1 MIDIIDMVDVIL
13 TKYNYIIYIALMTL
27 GFYGM
32 IGKTNLI
39 KKLIGMSVFQYSIF
53 LFYISI
59 ADVEGGIAPIL
70 IEREATYVNP
80 LPHVLILTAIVV
92 TVSTLAVGLS
102 LVVRIYREFGSIDES
117 KIMLR
122 LKDD

>member
-1 MIDIIDMVDVIL
+1 VVLDIIDVIL
-13 TKYNYIIYIALMTL
+13 TKYNYIIYISLMTL

-32 IGKTNLI
+32 IGKSNLI
-39 KKLIGMSVFQYSIF
+39 KKLIGMSVFQYAIF

-70 IEREATYVNP
+70 VEGEVTYTNP

-92 TVSTLAVGLS
+92 AVSTLAVGLS
-102 LVVRIYREFGSIDES
+102 LVIRIYREFGSVDEN
-117 KIMLR
+117 KILMR